1 MFFTLTFSPL
11 KINLTHIFGDE
22 FYEFAYNSCTILRL
36 MLTFSPYLFSR
47 FRRYLLRSVP
57 SSICLL
63 DTKSSK
69 KSNVT
74 TDVCQFSRRKVGG
87 YDCQAK
93 YCIKRFKNVESGSTN
108 GLILVE
114 KAASVHD
121 HAIKDTSEE
130 RVYHLSTKL
139 INSIIMECIK
149 DCMLSRAT
157 KAKLAQKN
165 LLRVDAD
172 TAEGRRR
179 IRQKFYRYVNITFS
193 PLKTITFD
201 QFRR

>member
-1 MFFTLTFSPL
+1 MNQISARNLGNIFAAKITISPL
-11 KINLTHIFGDE
+11 KI
-22 FYEFAYNSCTILRL
+22 TISPLFI
-36 MLTFSPYLFSR
+36 TFSTVQY
-47 FRRYLLRSVP
+47 V
-57 SSICLL
+57 
-63 DTKSSK
+63 DTKSNK

-74 TDVCQFSRRKVGG
+74 THVCQFSRRKVGG

-93 YCIKRFKNVESGSTN
+93 YRIKAAIN
-108 GLILVE
+108 GLIPVE
-114 KAASVHD
+114 KANAVHD
-121 HAIKDTSEE
+121 HAIKGTSEE

-139 INSIIMECIK
+139 VDSIIMECIK
-149 DCMLSRAT
+149 DCMSSRTT
-157 KAKLAQKN
+157 KAKLAQKD
-165 LLRVDAD
+165 LLGVDAD

>member
-114 KAASVHD
+114 KAASVHN

-130 RVYHLSTKL
+130 REPPLDKIGRLYHYGVHQGLHVVQNDQGKVSP
-139 INSIIMECIK
+139 E
-149 DCMLSRAT
+149 R
-157 KAKLAQKN
+157 LAW
-165 LLRVDAD
+165 
-172 TAEGRRR
+172 
-179 IRQKFYRYVNITFS
+179 S
-193 PLKTITFD
+193 
-201 QFRR
+201 

>member
-114 KAASVHD
+114 KAASVHN

-139 INSIIMECIK
+139 VDSIIMECIK
-149 DCMLSRAT
+149 DCMSSRTT
-157 KAKLAQKN
+157 KAKGTL
-165 LLRVDAD
+165 V
-172 TAEGRRR
+172 
-179 IRQKFYRYVNITFS
+179 RQVVRELKFSGENEIIHGKKYKSLTTWYRSFRGS
-193 PLKTITFD
+193 FWPL
-201 QFRR
+201 Q